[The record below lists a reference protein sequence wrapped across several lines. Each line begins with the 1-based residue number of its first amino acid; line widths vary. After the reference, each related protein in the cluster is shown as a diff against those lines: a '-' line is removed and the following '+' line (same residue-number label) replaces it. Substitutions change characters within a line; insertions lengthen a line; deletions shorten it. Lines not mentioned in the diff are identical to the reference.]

1 MAISVSTGNNAIKN
15 KDNPVRLRFPIKQDD
30 YADLRVRLA
39 QALQTS
45 LDLNIVLELFFEN
58 IQELVPLQGML
69 YRHAA
74 KDFQTLIGR
83 DYQQRVNYR
92 LTTAHDDL
100 GELTFMRSKRFREQD
115 MMALESILSAL
126 VCPLRNAL
134 LYRDAV
140 QTSLR
145 DSLTG
150 AGNRVALDN
159 ALEREIQL
167 AERHKQPL
175 SMLVMDIDF
184 FKRTN
189 DKYGHSSGDDVLK
202 EVARSIQAVT
212 RLTDLTFR
220 YGGEEFVVLLNKT
233 DPEGA
238 AVIAERIRQFV
249 ERVRVETH
257 RELIKSTISIGVS
270 TLRANE
276 TGADLF
282 KRADAALYRAKHN
295 GRNQV
300 VSDVESE
307 QSTRNLS

>member
-1 MAISVSTGNNAIKN
+1 MAISVSTGNNAVKS

-30 YADLRVRLA
+30 YTELRVRLT

-45 LDLNIVLELFFEN
+45 LDLNIVLELFFEH

-69 YRHAA
+69 YRHAG
-74 KDFQTLIGR
+74 KDCQALIGR
-83 DYQQRVNYR
+83 DYQQKVNYR

-100 GELTFMRSKRFREQD
+100 GELTFSRTKRFREQD
-115 MMALESILSAL
+115 MMALESVLSAL

-184 FKRTN
+184 FKRIN
-189 DKYGHSSGDDVLK
+189 DEYGHASGDDVLK

-257 RELIKSTISIGVS
+257 RELIKSTISIGVA
-270 TLRANE
+270 TLQASENGQE
-276 TGADLF
+276 LF
-282 KRADAALYRAKHN
+282 KRADAALYQAKN
-295 GRNQV
+295 TGRNRV
-300 VSDVESE
+300 ISDMKTCATTE
-307 QSTRNLS
+307 

>member
-1 MAISVSTGNNAIKN
+1 MAISVSTGNNAVKN
-15 KDNPVRLRFPIKQDD
+15 KDNPVRLRYPIKQDD
-30 YADLRVRLA
+30 YTELRVRLT

-45 LDLNIVLELFFEN
+45 LDLNIVLELFFEH
-58 IQELVPLQGML
+58 IQELVQVQGMF
-69 YRHAA
+69 YRHTG
-74 KDFQTLIGR
+74 KDCQTLIGR
-83 DYQQRVNYR
+83 DYQQKVNYR

-100 GELTFMRSKRFREQD
+100 GELTFSRTKRFREQD
-115 MMALESILSAL
+115 MMALESVLSAL

-167 AERHKQPL
+167 AKRHNSPL
-175 SMLVMDIDF
+175 SMLVIDIDF
-184 FKRTN
+184 FKRIN
-189 DKYGHSSGDDVLK
+189 DEYGHASGDDVLR

-233 DPEGA
+233 DTEGA
-238 AVIAERIRQFV
+238 AVIAERTRKFV
-249 ERVRVETH
+249 EKIRVETH
-257 RELIKSTISIGVS
+257 REQIRSTISIGVA
-270 TLRANE
+270 TLQVDESGENF
-276 TGADLF
+276 F
-282 KRADAALYRAKHN
+282 KRADTALYQAKN
-295 GRNQV
+295 TGRNKV
-300 VSDVESE
+300 ASALMPHLIEED
-307 QSTRNLS
+307 